1 MLFPDRYRYSIEL
14 EPEGTYRFVFPELP
28 EIELSTRTLREGRER
43 LHEAVLDALERRLR
57 DHNPPE
63 DRAPRA
69 GEGVL
74 KLAPTYRA
82 KLLLIEGMNEANV
95 SAAELG
101 RRLSI
106 ASQEAYR
113 ILKFRHPTKID
124 ALAAAL
130 KAIGLELHLSVR
142 PVERRTNAQGY
153 LKIDFRRLP
162 DEPEEPEE
170 PEDHDEPEALDE
182 SDASAESEE
191 TEETDEQEKS

>member
-28 EIELSTRTLREGRER
+28 EIKLSTRTLREGRER
-43 LHEAVLDALERRLR
+43 LHEVVLDALEARLR
-57 DHNPPE
+57 EQNPPE

-82 KLLLIEGMNEANV
+82 KLLLIEGMNETNV

-106 ASQEAYR
+106 APQEAHR

-130 KAIGLELHLSVR
+130 KAIGLELKLTVL
-142 PVERRTNAQGY
+142 PVERRTNAERY
-153 LKIDFRRLP
+153 LKIDFRKL
-162 DEPEEPEE
+162 PEEPEKTSE
-170 PEDHDEPEALDE
+170 PEE
-182 SDASAESEE
+182 S
-191 TEETDEQEKS
+191 